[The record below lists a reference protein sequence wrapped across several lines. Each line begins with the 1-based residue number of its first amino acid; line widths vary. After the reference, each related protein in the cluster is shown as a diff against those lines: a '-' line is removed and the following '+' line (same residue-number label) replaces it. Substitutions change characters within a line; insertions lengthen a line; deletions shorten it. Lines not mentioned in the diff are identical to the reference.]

1 MEPRP
6 GCSHYDAGY
15 RSLGAHEREE
25 ELRGQYLD
33 GDKRFGKSWKGRF
46 PGRGGWKGRRA
57 VVAAALLSQPFAPSS
72 PSPVGSSAPVS
83 LFCFPP
89 FPDVKPTLTGVIKTR
104 GDEEET
110 LSETGNGADAAGDLG
125 ARGRSLLDRETPEG
139 GRGGRVEP
147 PLQREE
153 PPPPAEGPQ
162 IVERNRR
169 RYRTVFTQLQLYELE
184 LIFHRTPYP
193 DVLAREEI
201 AGRLNLN
208 EGRVQVWFQ
217 NRRAKWRRH
226 QRAQQLRNLVPIAMG
241 PPVGVT
247 FDGLYPV
254 VPVLEAAWRYVPLV
268 PWPLVPPGPP
278 PPLVVPEPPVM
289 PVPPPAPAPPFP
301 VAPIGMAWDPV
312 INGPYAGPIF

>member
-25 ELRGQYLD
+25 ELR
-33 GDKRFGKSWKGRF
+33 
-46 PGRGGWKGRRA
+46 
-57 VVAAALLSQPFAPSS
+57 
-72 PSPVGSSAPVS
+72 
-83 LFCFPP
+83 
-89 FPDVKPTLTGVIKTR
+89 DVKPTLTGVIKTR